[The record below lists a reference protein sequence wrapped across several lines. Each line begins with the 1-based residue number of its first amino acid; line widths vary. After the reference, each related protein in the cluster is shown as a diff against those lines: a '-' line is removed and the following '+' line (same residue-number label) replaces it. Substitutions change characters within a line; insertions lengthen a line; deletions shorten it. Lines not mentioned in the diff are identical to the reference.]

1 MTPEL
6 TTAIIPGEP
15 CLTEEEVL
23 AFAGGQLP
31 LEQRERAHRHLDTCE
46 ECQQLLSEAA
56 HALATERS
64 AGLNAAEQVAWSTT
78 FRPGVVVGGRY
89 VIRGFIARGGM
100 GEVYE
105 AFDRELQQRVALKTV
120 TSTAGDNP
128 NAVRR
133 LKAEV
138 QLARRVSHPNVCR
151 IYDFGTHQLT
161 NAAPISFLTMEFVD
175 GETLGTRI
183 RQRGA
188 LQPTEALALG
198 RKLLRGLAAA
208 HDAGVLHRDFK
219 SDNVI
224 LRCEGE
230 RLEPLILDFGLARA
244 LDESGEHSSMSGRGL
259 VGTLAYLAPEQLE
272 GKPYTTASD
281 VYSFG
286 LVWYEMLTGE
296 LPFKARS
303 SPAVTTLDRLTKVV
317 PPPSTKNALVSR
329 ELDRV
334 VLACLRRAPTDR
346 LQTAGDV
353 LARLDELERVATT
366 PKTRP
371 RQLLL
376 LGLTGIALASVY
388 VALVRSATRAAVVP
402 PSAPSAALVVAPPA
416 VLTIPRP
423 SPPVEA
429 AAIAK
434 GAVTSPPHLTLG
446 PLSNKPKP
454 PSSKAVSK
462 PKPPEGFEN
471 PFAPPQSSAELS
483 AVQNQAL
490 DSGSPSGNSEF
501 PESHR

>member
-6 TTAIIPGEP
+6 TPAVVPAEP
-15 CLTEEEVL
+15 CLTEEQVL

-31 LEQRERAHRHLDTCE
+31 LGQRERAHRHLDTCE
-46 ECQQLLSEAA
+46 ECQLLLSEAV

-105 AFDRELQQRVALKTV
+105 AFDQELQQRVALKTV

-188 LQPTEALALG
+188 LPPAEALALG

-224 LRCEGE
+224 LRREEE
-230 RLEPLILDFGLARA
+230 RLQPLILDFGLARA
-244 LDESGEHSSMSGRGL
+244 LDESGEHSSVSGRGL

-303 SPAVTTLDRLTKVV
+303 SPAVTTLDRLTKAV
-317 PPPSTKNALVSR
+317 PPPSSKNALVSR
-329 ELDRV
+329 ELDQV
-334 VLACLRRAPTDR
+334 VLACLRRASTDR

-353 LARLDELERVATT
+353 LARLDELERVASAPN
-366 PKTRP
+366 PKP
-371 RQLLL
+371 RQVALLVL
-376 LGLTGIALASVY
+376 SGMALVSVY
-388 VALVRSATRAAVVP
+388 VALARKATL
-402 PSAPSAALVVAPPA
+402 APSAASAAPPA
-416 VLTIPRP
+416 APVVARPAVLETPPP
-423 SPPVEA
+423 SLPVETAASASRTLTPPPPVA
-429 AAIAK
+429 
-434 GAVTSPPHLTLG
+434 LG
-446 PLSNKPKP
+446 PSNKPKP
-454 PSSKAVSK
+454 SGSKPVSK
-462 PKPPEGFEN
+462 PKLPDGFEN
-471 PFAPPQSSAELS
+471 PFESVQPSAELS
-483 AVQNQAL
+483 TVQNQAL